1 VVWFKVDD
9 GFYTSRKVLSIP
21 RTQRLAAVGLWTMAG
36 NWAARELSDG
46 VVPAY
51 VLDEIG
57 ATPKLREALVKAR
70 LWLDHTEGGVEFHDW
85 AAYQPTREQIEDERR
100 KTAERQAKWR
110 NRHKSETGD
119 EPVSDGVSNA
129 LLTGDSRVS
138 NGAPTRPDPTRPD
151 QSTPKGVGRASR
163 IPEPFR
169 VTAEMREWA
178 RREVPLVEVDKATR
192 TFVDYWRAKSGK
204 DATKVDWVATWRNW
218 LRRDGDSKPG
228 AKPAATRKVPANDE
242 WMYR

>member
-1 VVWFKVDD
+1 MVWFKVDD

-57 ATPKLREALVKAR
+57 VTPKLREALIKAR
-70 LWLDHTEGGVEFHDW
+70 LWLDHPEGGVAFHDW

-110 NRHKSETGD
+110 SRHKGETGD
-119 EPVSDGVSNA
+119 SPVSDDVSNA

-138 NGAPTRPDPTRPD
+138 NGAPTRPDPSRPD

-163 IPEPFR
+163 LPEPFL
-169 VTAEMREWA
+169 VTAEMRDWA
-178 RREVPLVEVDKATR
+178 NAEVPAVDVDKATR

-218 LRRDGDSKPG
+218 LRREGDSKP
-228 AKPAATRKVPANDE
+228 AIVPVERKVKRFVAHND
-242 WMYR
+242 